1 VLRAMRGRP
10 EGPLESG
17 LDLMCKRPQLMW
29 KIWKNKKEQL
39 NILIQK
45 QHTTVNLHPNG
56 NAI

>member
-1 VLRAMRGRP
+1 VVRAMRGRP

-17 LDLMCKRPQLMW
+17 LDQLMW

-45 QHTTVNLHPNG
+45 QHITVNWHPYG
-56 NAI
+56 KAI

>member
-1 VLRAMRGRP
+1 MCGRP
-10 EGPLESG
+10 EGALESG
-17 LDLMCKRPQLMW
+17 LDIECKRPQLMW

-45 QHTTVNLHPNG
+45 QHITVNWQPNG